1 MTCFKC
7 VRLLLAVV
15 LASTLVGCDNS
26 PPTGDLSGKIF
37 FEDEPVGDCIVG
49 LRDPVTTRLIGGKV
63 DLEGKFEIT
72 EIPLGNYELL
82 INQRTT
88 NEIKEEPFDK
98 RIPRRY
104 RASTTSGF
112 TKEIVEGENS
122 IELKMVK

>member
-1 MTCFKC
+1 MTCFNC
-7 VRLLLAVV
+7 ARLLLVV
-15 LASTLVGCDNS
+15 ALATTFVGCDNG
-26 PPTGDLSGKIF
+26 PPSGDLSGKIF

-63 DLEGKFEIT
+63 DLQGEFKIT

-82 INQRTT
+82 VNQRTT
-88 NEIKEEPFDK
+88 NDIKEEPFDQ

-112 TKEIVEGENS
+112 TAEIVEGENT